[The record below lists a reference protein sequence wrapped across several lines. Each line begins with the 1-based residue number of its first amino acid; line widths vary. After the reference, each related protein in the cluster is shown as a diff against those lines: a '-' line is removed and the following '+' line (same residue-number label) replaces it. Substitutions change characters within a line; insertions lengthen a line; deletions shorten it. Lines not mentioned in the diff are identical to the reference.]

1 MGHSKLTQ
9 RDQRH
14 SKSKSIFSSKII
26 FGTEGSL
33 APEILKRTF
42 INADEDDDTYFACD
56 VWYETWV
63 YFSIFSDLKLK

>member
-14 SKSKSIFSSKII
+14 SKSKSIFSSKNI
-26 FGTEGSL
+26 FGTEGYL

-42 INADEDDDTYFACD
+42 INADEDDDTYFAID
-56 VWYETWV
+56 VWYEICMILFT
-63 YFSIFSDLKLK
+63 FILNLI